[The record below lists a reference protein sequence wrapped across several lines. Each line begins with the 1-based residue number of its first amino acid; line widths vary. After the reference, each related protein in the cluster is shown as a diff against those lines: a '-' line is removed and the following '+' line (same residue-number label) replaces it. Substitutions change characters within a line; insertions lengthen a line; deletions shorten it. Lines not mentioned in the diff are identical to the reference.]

1 MTVTENQRSAI
12 ETWLNEHW
20 AGQAKCPAGHDA
32 WTVNPTMSF
41 MPGFVVSDAGP
52 KIAHERGFTFVV
64 LTCSECAYVAFLD
77 TKTIGVSLA
86 G

>member
-1 MTVTENQRSAI
+1 MTVTENQRSTI
-12 ETWLNEHW
+12 EMWINQHW
-20 AGQAKCPAGHDA
+20 AEQAKCPAGHDSWSVA
-32 WTVNPTMSF
+32 PTMSF
-41 MPGFVVSDAGP
+41 MPGFVVSEAGP

-64 LTCSECAYVAFLD
+64 LTCTECAYVALLD

>member
-1 MTVTENQRSAI
+1 MTVS
-12 ETWLNEHW
+12 ETQKATIDGWLSKHW
-20 AGQAKCPAGHDA
+20 SGQAKCPAGHDDWA
-32 WTVNPTMSF
+32 VNPTMSF
-41 MPGFVVSDAGP
+41 MPGFVVSEAGP

-64 LTCSECAYVAFLD
+64 LTCTECAYVALLD

>member
-1 MTVTENQRSAI
+1 MTVTENLRSAL
-12 ETWLNEHW
+12 ETWLDEHW
-20 AGQAKCPAGHDA
+20 VGQATCPAGHDA
-32 WTVNPTMSF
+32 WSVAPTMSF
-41 MPGFVVSDAGP
+41 MPGFVVGDAGP

-64 LTCSECAYVAFLD
+64 LTCTECAYVALLD

>member
-1 MTVTENQRSAI
+1 MTGTETQRATI

-20 AGQAKCPAGHDA
+20 MGQATCPAGHDA
-32 WTVNPTMSF
+32 WSVSPTMSF
-41 MPGFVVSDAGP
+41 MPGFVVTEAGP
-52 KIAHERGFTFVV
+52 KIAHDQGFTFVV

-77 TKTIGVSLA
+77 SRTIGLSPA